1 MSTQRERDQ
10 TKRDQKLRDIDDALD
25 EGRLVI
31 RPMTEAERDRYPAR
45 ERPEKPRRPRYGRPR

>member
-25 EGRLVI
+25 EGRLTI
-31 RPMTEAERDRYPAR
+31 RPMTEDERVRFPPR
-45 ERPEKPRRPRYGRPR
+45 ERPEKPRRRPFRGR